1 MHLDSIIPYKFFII
15 FNYNLPL
22 NYRKIIYLLIKFIV
36 DFSVNNNL
44 THEIRNNTMP
54 NKELDIINQLCE
66 VIEESEKMS
75 IEVMDHLDVVL
86 EKLNNL
92 INSKDLAMDIDG
104 IKNNIFMTLESMQAQ
119 DAHRQKIERV
129 VNNIDPENGKF
140 ANSAKHITGDN
151 DSDLVDEDELA
162 ALIAAANS

>member
-1 MHLDSIIPYKFFII
+1 ML
-15 FNYNLPL
+15 
-22 NYRKIIYLLIKFIV
+22 
-36 DFSVNNNL
+36 
-44 THEIRNNTMP
+44 
-54 NKELDIINQLCE
+54 NKELNIIDQLCE

-92 INSKDLAMDIDG
+92 LDSKELSNDIDG

-129 VNNIDPENGKF
+129 VNNLDPENGRF
-140 ANSAKHITGDN
+140 ASSAKHISGDD
-151 DSDLVDEDELA
+151 DSELVNEDELA
-162 ALIAAANS
+162 ALIAAANT

>member
-1 MHLDSIIPYKFFII
+1 
-15 FNYNLPL
+15 
-22 NYRKIIYLLIKFIV
+22 
-36 DFSVNNNL
+36 
-44 THEIRNNTMP
+44 MP
-54 NKELDIINQLCE
+54 NTELDIIEQLCE

-92 INSKDLAMDIDG
+92 LDSKELENDIDG

-129 VNNIDPENGKF
+129 VNNLDPKNGKF
-140 ANSAKHITGDN
+140 ASSAKHISGDD
-151 DSDLVDEDELA
+151 DSELVDEDELA
-162 ALIAAANS
+162 ALIAAANA